1 MSITFK
7 TGKNPSCFLRV
18 LENSLEIQYV
28 SYRLHVAFVFV
39 LMNMMHLIFHWGK
52 ADDRNYNYGHP
63 KMADVESGKNLFCRL
78 NCFDNV
84 F

>member
-1 MSITFK
+1 MRSGRMFCVSQREIIDIV
-7 TGKNPSCFLRV
+7 GKHLLWNRTTTTANKLLRV
-18 LENSLEIQYV
+18 SIN
-28 SYRLHVAFVFV
+28 
-39 LMNMMHLIFHWGK
+39 HWGK

-78 NCFDNV
+78 NCFYNV